1 MTEARAY
8 LAKMMANCT
17 VPEVSIAIN
26 CRADQLYS
34 WLRGKHKIYTKHA
47 RSLARYFNV
56 GPENFLDEWYELD
69 PADTSFGTELRR
81 ERLRMGMSLREMA
94 YRIGYADKT
103 ICNWEHN
110 QIKEKK
116 QEYVWTLVQLV
127 KKDLPE
133 VF

>member
-1 MTEARAY
+1 
-8 LAKMMANCT
+8 
-17 VPEVSIAIN
+17 
-26 CRADQLYS
+26 
-34 WLRGKHKIYTKHA
+34 
-47 RSLARYFNV
+47 
-56 GPENFLDEWYELD
+56 
-69 PADTSFGTELRR
+69 
-81 ERLRMGMSLREMA
+81 MA